1 MSGYACQCLVM
12 PVSVWLCQSVNGNAS
27 QCLAMPVSE
36 WLCQSVSG
44 YANPCLVMP
53 VSEWLCLSVSVLLCF
68 SVSEMPVSECFL
80 FFSVSVYAYQF
91 LKCLLVNYFD
101 WQCLVML
108 FSVWLK
114 VMLVFA
120 WLCLLSALDFPL

>member
-36 WLCQSVSG
+36 WLC
-44 YANPCLVMP
+44 
-53 VSEWLCLSVSVLLCF
+53 LSVSVLLCF

-80 FFSVSVYAYQF
+80 FLSVSVYAYQF

-101 WQCLVML
+101 CQCLVML